1 MTKMASE
8 GQQNYIATLVRTR
21 AGNPKTCGALHYTH
35 GRHMVPYLALD
46 DWTIE
51 SWIDTLTFDQAKEV
65 LGYLVS
71 LPEPEQPPKAST
83 DGQITSA
90 QRSKCWAILK
100 ALNCNTYRAWLL
112 RKDDPDIPHLRWDDT
127 NTSVW
132 DWLSGLT
139 VTEASETIEHLEAVQ
154 KIVRGH

>member
-8 GQQNYIATLVRTR
+8 GQQNYIATLVRVR
-21 AGNPKTCGALHYTH
+21 AGDPKTCGALHYTH

-51 SWIDTLTFDQAKEV
+51 AWIDTLTFDQAKEV

-71 LPEPEQPPKAST
+71 LPEPPTKDEVP
-83 DGQITSA
+83 ITSA

-100 ALNCNTYRAWLL
+100 ALGCNTYRAWLL
-112 RKDDPDIPHLRWDDT
+112 RKDDPDIPNLRWEDA

-132 DWLSGLT
+132 DWLSGLSMA
-139 VTEASETIEHLEAVQ
+139 EAHETIEHLEAVQ
-154 KIVRGH
+154 KIVARK

>member
-51 SWIDTLTFDQAKEV
+51 AWIDTLTFDQAKEV

-71 LPEPEQPPKAST
+71 LPEPPSKDEVP
-83 DGQITSA
+83 ITSA

-100 ALNCNTYRAWLL
+100 ALGCNTYRAWLL
-112 RKDDPDIPHLRWDDT
+112 RKDDPDIPHLRWDDA

-132 DWLSGLT
+132 DWLSGLSMA
-139 VTEASETIEHLEAVQ
+139 EAHETIEHLEAVQ
-154 KIVRGH
+154 KIVGRK